1 MMQRALG
8 VDTLLEQALCEGWC
22 MNLLVVNGIPSQEN
36 VLPRLER
43 KEHI

>member
-8 VDTLLEQALCEGWC
+8 GDTLLEHAFCEEWC
-22 MNLLVVNGIPSQEN
+22 MNLLVVNEILSQKK